1 MQMMYPLEPHSSIVY
16 QILVRATKKKKKN
29 EELDK
34 DSDAHE
40 VIDYY
45 ITVTMTV
52 P

>member
-1 MQMMYPLEPHSSIVY
+1 MYPLEAHSSIVY
-16 QILVRATKKKKKN
+16 QILVRATKKKN

-40 VIDYY
+40 VMDYY